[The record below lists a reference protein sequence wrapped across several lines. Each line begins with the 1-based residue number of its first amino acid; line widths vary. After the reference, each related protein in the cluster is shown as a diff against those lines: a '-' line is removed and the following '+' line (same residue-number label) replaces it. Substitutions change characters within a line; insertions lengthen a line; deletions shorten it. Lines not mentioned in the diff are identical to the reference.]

1 MAFCSLNRTF
11 ANEMNVMKQDQIV
24 IYQTEDGQTQID
36 VRLENETVWLTQA
49 QMVELFQTT
58 KQNVSLHLNNLYK
71 EGELEKEGT
80 VKEYLTV
87 QQEGK
92 RKVSRKVKYYDLDV
106 IISVGYR
113 VHSKRGTAFRI
124 WARQIIKDYLVK
136 GYAVNQRIHSE
147 QIGELRQ
154 LVQMLGRT
162 IQNQQLEQND
172 ENQALFDIVVDYTY
186 ALDTLDDYDY
196 QRLSVGKTTQE
207 DKFHATYENAMEAI
221 QTLRDKFGGSALF
234 GNEKDE
240 SFKSSIGQIYQTF
253 GGEELYPRVEEK
265 AAMLLYLVTKNH
277 SFSDGNKRIA
287 ATLFLWFLNNNGIL
301 YREDGS
307 KRLADNT
314 LVALTLMIAESKTE
328 EKDVMVKVVVNLINQ
343 QNE

>member
-1 MAFCSLNRTF
+1 
-11 ANEMNVMKQDQIV
+11 MKQDQIV

-36 VRLENETVWLTQA
+36 VRLENETVWLNVA
-49 QMVELFQTT
+49 QMASLFM
-58 KQNVSLHLNNLYK
+58 KEESNVRRHVLNAFR
-71 EGELEKEGT
+71 EGELERDDNNVHFLHVNG
-80 VKEYLTV
+80 VKKPVPFY
-87 QQEGK
+87 
-92 RKVSRKVKYYDLDV
+92 SLDV

-124 WARQIIKDYLVK
+124 WARKIIKDYLVK

-147 QIGELRQ
+147 QISELRQ

-162 IQNQQLEQND
+162 IQNQHLEQND

-207 DKFHATYENAMEAI
+207 DRFRATYENAMEAI
-221 QTLRDKFGGSALF
+221 QALRDKFGGSTLF

-253 GGEELYPRVEEK
+253 GGDELYPSVEEK

-314 LVALTLMIAESKTE
+314 LVALTLMIAESKTG

-343 QNE
+343 RNE